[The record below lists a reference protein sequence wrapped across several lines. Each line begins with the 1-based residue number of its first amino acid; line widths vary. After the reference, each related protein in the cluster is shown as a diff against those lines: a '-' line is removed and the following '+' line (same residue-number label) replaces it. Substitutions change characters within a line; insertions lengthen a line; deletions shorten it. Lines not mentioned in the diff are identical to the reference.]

1 MHNDCHKAHSQLL
14 TITPIM
20 TIIFWNLLSYLLF
33 RLRCI
38 ALSLLLR
45 IQVHFLTSS
54 LCPGPL
60 WLYQA
65 IHYCHIKSFR
75 NSVIILPFL
84 LHIAAVDIVQR
95 HRQPTILVVSTG
107 LRQSAQV
114 SSIRTS
120 QPPLNA
126 RINRCGRKTVAGRT
140 TKWWRRWKL
149 KVENQSTRSAWKR
162 DN

>member
-1 MHNDCHKAHSQLL
+1 
-14 TITPIM
+14 M